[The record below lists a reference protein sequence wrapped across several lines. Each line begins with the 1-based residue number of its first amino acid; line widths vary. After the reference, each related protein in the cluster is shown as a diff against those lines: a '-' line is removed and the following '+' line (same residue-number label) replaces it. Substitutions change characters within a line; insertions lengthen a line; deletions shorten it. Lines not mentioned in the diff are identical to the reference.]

1 MALIILLNNF
11 LHDFSAAGWLFC
23 TFLLWKLLKGE
34 IPADRGGA
42 VLKQHIKMQKKVYS
56 EYEFYGGLDQ
66 VESSLDKINRAFR
79 FN

>member
-1 MALIILLNNF
+1 MNYKDYLTEDKKQEKERYMKQYNSIQKKIKHLQ
-11 LHDFSAAGWLFC
+11 GM
-23 TFLLWKLLKGE
+23 
-34 IPADRGGA
+34 
-42 VLKQHIKMQKKVYS
+42 LKQHMKMQKKVYS